1 MSKKERHGMFI
12 HNHFCF
18 GLGTMVPMC
27 ESQRAKVRKIQQ
39 GTRDGKNLTQSEDI
53 EKGMRQKSKGI
64 S

>member
-1 MSKKERHGMFI
+1 MFI